1 VTLEGL
7 MAWIH
12 LRYSCSI
19 KVSLMVVSYALTQ
32 TSSYCKNVRESL
44 PMRAEVGVVVPAVAQ
59 WVENLTAVAWVAV
72 EAWVRSPARHSGLK
86 DLALLQLWQY
96 R

>member
-1 VTLEGL
+1 

-59 WVENLTAVAWVAV
+59 WVEIQLQRLGLLWRLRFDPWVTQCVQGSGTAAAAAQVAAM
-72 EAWVRSPARHSGLK
+72 A
-86 DLALLQLWQY
+86 QI
-96 R
+96 